1 MKILAGV
8 AATIADAFRHFILPF
23 LRSIFGQFQWTPPT
37 WLRRASVSLRGWSA
51 RAVNWLATRRAANPA
66 GFWLATF
73 AILAVIV
80 GGYAGWQWY
89 EHLPEPHYLQVSISR
104 PAPTPL
110 EPNAKPDPLVIQFS
124 GSAARLG
131 AIGKNVTR
139 GITVTPALD
148 GVWRWISDSQLVFTP
163 KDDWLIGQDYELKFD
178 RKLSPRTS
186 C

>member
-23 LRSIFGQFQWTPPT
+23 LRTIFGQIRWTPPAWLLRADS
-37 WLRRASVSLRGWSA
+37 WLRSRCS
-51 RAVNWLATRRAANPA
+51 RAVNWLAARRASNPA
-66 GFWLATF
+66 AFWIATF
-73 AILAVIV
+73 ALVAFIV

-104 PAPTPL
+104 PAPTRL
-110 EPNAKPDPLVIQFS
+110 EPNAKPDPLDIQFS

-139 GITVTPALD
+139 GI
-148 GVWRWISDSQLVFTP
+148 RS
-163 KDDWLIGQDYELKFD
+163 EE
-178 RKLSPRTS
+178 
-186 C
+186 

>member
-1 MKILAGV
+1 MKILAGL

-23 LRSIFGQFQWTPPT
+23 LRTIFGQIHWTPPA
-37 WLRRASVSLRGWSA
+37 WLRRAAGSIRTWSSLSI
-51 RAVNWLATRRAANPA
+51 NWLAARRASNPT
-66 GFWLATF
+66 GFWLATS

-80 GGYAGWQWY
+80 GGYAGWRWY
-89 EHLPEPHYLQVSISR
+89 ENLPEPHYLQVSISR
-104 PAPTPL
+104 PAPTRL
-110 EPNAKPDPLVIQFS
+110 EPPNALPDPLYVQFS

-163 KDDWLIGQDYELKFD
+163 KDDWRIGQDYALKLD
-178 RKLSPRTS
+178 RK
-186 C
+186 